1 MLPLEQTVVEIP
13 ETVQPGDCV
22 IAACNRLKPSGYLI
36 ALDDFIPQR
45 CAAPSLRFRQ
55 NHQDRFS
62 DHCDRRKSRS
72 HPPFRIGQATNVG
85 GEAETQRVCREELDA
100 RAGTADQAGTSALL
114 VPVAIPEFAAVRIFA
129 GNEVD
134 PPRYGHSWRAGIAA
148 LDPPGRHGRRR
159 RRQNQ
164 RDTDRH
170 GTRPFL

>member
-1 MLPLEQTVVEIP
+1 VRAATAGWRSSTAPSLFLKDIVTLLPLEQTVVEIP

-72 HPPFRIGQATNVG
+72 HPPFRIG
-85 GEAETQRVCREELDA
+85 
-100 RAGTADQAGTSALL
+100 
-114 VPVAIPEFAAVRIFA
+114 
-129 GNEVD
+129 
-134 PPRYGHSWRAGIAA
+134 
-148 LDPPGRHGRRR
+148 
-159 RRQNQ
+159 
-164 RDTDRH
+164 
-170 GTRPFL
+170 